1 MGKLWRYGRV
11 PGDSRGQAKSKERA
25 LSNVVYQCLVHGR
38 SWRGEGRHRML
49 GKANIVAS
57 GREDGARVVN
67 SPDTGMAR
75 EVNDIRSWVITI
87 SHERTGVVWGV
98 EPTSQRHEKVLP
110 RAAEDLKEDRI
121 PGSPVSS

>member
-1 MGKLWRYGRV
+1 
-11 PGDSRGQAKSKERA
+11 
-25 LSNVVYQCLVHGR
+25 
-38 SWRGEGRHRML
+38 ML